1 MKFNDFEYSRPDM
14 SSFKADF
21 EAAIQTFSEA
31 SELKAQDEAMSR
43 INDLR
48 SAFDSMNQIAAIRYT
63 QDTTNEQYVVEQQF
77 FDEQLPVFQEL
88 ESKFY
93 QALIDS
99 RFKDALEE
107 KWGKQLFDIAAAKV
121 KTISPEVVEDLKR
134 ENQLASSYTKLLASA
149 KILFEGKERNLQELT
164 PFEQDLNRDM
174 RKRASEAK
182 WGFFEKNA
190 GEIDRI
196 FDELVKV
203 RHLIATKLGYE
214 NYVPLAYNRLMRTD
228 YDAKM
233 VANYRQQVLEE
244 VVPVAAE
251 LRQRQAKRL
260 GLDSLAYYDTMLTFN
275 TGNPTPKGNPDW
287 IVENGKKMYADLS
300 PETDE
305 FFNFMLDNDLMD
317 LVSRK
322 GKATGGYCN
331 FISNQK
337 APFIFSNFNGTSG
350 DINVL
355 THEAGHAFQV
365 YMSRNYSVPEY
376 NWPTYEACEIHS
388 MSMEFFAWPWMESF
402 FKNDTEKFKFEHLND
417 SVLFLPYG
425 VSIDEFQHFV
435 YENPDASPK
444 ERKAA
449 WRNIEKKY
457 LPWMDYSENDFLE
470 EGSFWYKQAHLFFTP
485 FYYIDYTLA
494 QVCAFQFWKRANDN
508 REDAF
513 ADYVKLCKAGGSQSF
528 LKLVE
533 YANLN
538 SPFED
543 GCIKEAM
550 VPIKAYLETV
560 DDMVL

>member
-1 MKFNDFEYSRPDM
+1 MKFNEFEYQRPNM
-14 SSFKADF
+14 ATFKADF
-21 EAAIQTFSEA
+21 EGRIQQFDQSDSITLQNEIM
-31 SELKAQDEAMSR
+31 EQ

-48 SAFDSMNQIAAIRYT
+48 SFFDSMNQIASIRYT
-63 QDTTNEQYVVEQQF
+63 QDTTNEHYVAEQKF
-77 FDEQLPVFQEL
+77 FDEELPIFQEL
-88 ESKFY
+88 EAKFY
-93 QALIDS
+93 QSLIS
-99 RFKDALEE
+99 SPFKAELQEQ
-107 KWGKQLFDIAAAKV
+107 WGKQLFDIAAAKV
-121 KTISPEVVEDLKR
+121 KTISSEVVEDLKQ
-134 ENQLASSYTKLLASA
+134 ENLLASSYTKLIASA
-149 KILFEGKERNLQELT
+149 KIQFDGKVLNLQEMT
-164 PFEQDLNRDM
+164 PFEQHSDRDV
-174 RKRASEAK
+174 RRRANAAK
-182 WGFFEKNA
+182 WTFYEQNGV
-190 GEIDRI
+190 EIDRI

-203 RHLIATKLGYE
+203 RHKIATQLGYE

-228 YDAKM
+228 YDAQM
-233 VANYRQQVLEE
+233 VAGYRQQVLEE
-244 VVPVAAE
+244 VVPVAVQ
-251 LRQRQAKRL
+251 LRERQAKRL
-260 GLDSLAYYDTMLTFN
+260 GLDKLAYYDISLTFN
-275 TGNPTPKGNPDW
+275 TGNPTPKGSPDW
-287 IVENGKKMYADLS
+287 IVENGQKMYTELS

-337 APFIFSNFNGTSG
+337 APFIFSNFNGTSH

-365 YMSRNYSVPEY
+365 YMSRNYAVPEY

-417 SVLFLPYG
+417 SVIFLPYG
-425 VSIDEFQHFV
+425 VAIDEFQHYV
-435 YENPDASPK
+435 YENPHVSPL
-444 ERKAA
+444 ERKTA

-457 LPWMDYSENDFLE
+457 LPWMDFSENSFLDQ
-470 EGSFWYKQAHLFFTP
+470 GAYWQRQTHLFHTP

-494 QVCAFQFWKRANDN
+494 QVCAFQFWKKATEN

-513 ADYVKLCKAGGSQSF
+513 ADYVKLCKAGGSQPF
-528 LKLVE
+528 LQLVD

-543 GCIKEAM
+543 GCIKETM

-560 DDMVL
+560 DDTVL

>member
-1 MKFNDFEYSRPDM
+1 MKFNEFEYQRPDM
-14 SSFKADF
+14 ATFKADF
-21 EAAIQTFSEA
+21 EGQIEQFDQSDSVAVQNKIMEQ
-31 SELKAQDEAMSR
+31 
-43 INDLR
+43 INELR
-48 SAFDSMNQIAAIRYT
+48 SFFDSMNQIAAIRYT
-63 QDTTNEQYVVEQQF
+63 QDTTNVHYVAEQKF

-88 ESKFY
+88 EAKFY
-93 QALIDS
+93 ESLIS
-99 RFKDALEE
+99 SSFKAELQEQ
-107 KWGKQLFDIAAAKV
+107 WGKQLFDIAAAKV
-121 KTISPEVVEDLKR
+121 KTISAEVVNDLKQ
-134 ENQLASSYTKLLASA
+134 ENLLASSYTKLIASA
-149 KILFEGKERNLQELT
+149 KIQFDGKVLNLQEMT
-164 PFEQDLNRDM
+164 PFEQHSDRNVR
-174 RKRASEAK
+174 RRANAAK
-182 WGFFEKNA
+182 WAFYEKNGA
-190 GEIDRI
+190 EIDRI

-203 RHLIATKLGYE
+203 RHKIATQLGYE

-233 VANYRQQVLEE
+233 VAGYRQQVLEE
-244 VVPVAAE
+244 VVPVAVQ
-251 LRQRQAKRL
+251 LRERQAKRL
-260 GLDSLAYYDTMLTFN
+260 GLEKLAYYDISLTFN

-287 IVENGKKMYADLS
+287 IVENGQKMYAELS

-331 FISNQK
+331 YISNQK
-337 APFIFSNFNGTSG
+337 APFIFSNFNGTSH

-365 YMSRNYSVPEY
+365 YMSRNYAVPEY

-417 SVLFLPYG
+417 SVIFLPYG
-425 VSIDEFQHFV
+425 VAIDEFQHYV
-435 YENPDASPK
+435 YENPHVSPL
-444 ERKAA
+444 ERKTA

-457 LPWMDYSENDFLE
+457 LPWMDFSENEFLAQ
-470 EGSFWYKQAHLFFTP
+470 GAFWQRQTHLFHTP

-494 QVCAFQFWKRANDN
+494 QVCAFQFWKKANEN

-513 ADYVKLCKAGGSQSF
+513 ADYVKLCKAGGSQPF
-528 LKLVE
+528 LQLVD

-538 SPFED
+538 SPFEN
-543 GCIKEAM
+543 GCIKETM
-550 VPIKAYLETV
+550 VPIKVYLETV

>member
-14 SSFKADF
+14 PTFKASF
-21 EAAIQTFSEA
+21 EAAIQTFSAA
-31 SELKAQDEAMSR
+31 SELDAQSEAMIQ
-43 INDLR
+43 INKLR
-48 SAFDSMNQIAAIRYT
+48 SSFDSMNQIAAIRYT
-63 QDTTNEQYVVEQQF
+63 QDTANEQYVAEQQF
-77 FDEQLPVFQEL
+77 FDEQSPVFQEL

-99 RFKDALEE
+99 QFREALQE
-107 KWGKQLFDIAAAKV
+107 KWGKQLFDIAAAKI

-134 ENQLASSYTKLLASA
+134 ENHLASSYTKLLASA

-164 PFEQDLNRDM
+164 PFEQDLDRDV

-182 WGFFEKNA
+182 WGFFEKNGA
-190 GEIDRI
+190 EIDRI

-203 RHLIATKLGYE
+203 RHQIATKLGYE

-251 LRQRQAKRL
+251 LRERQAKRL
-260 GLDSLAYYDTMLTFN
+260 GLDKLKYYDTSLTFN

-300 PETDE
+300 PETNE

-331 FISNQK
+331 YISNQK
-337 APFIFSNFNGTSG
+337 SPFIFSNFNGTSH

-365 YMSRNYSVPEY
+365 YMSRNYQVPEY

-435 YENPDASPK
+435 YENPEASPK

-449 WRNIEKKY
+449 WRSVEKKY
-457 LPWMDYSENDFLE
+457 LPWMDYSDNDFLE
-470 EGSFWYKQAHLFFTP
+470 EGSFWQKQAHLFFTP

-494 QVCAFQFWKRANDN
+494 QVCAFQFWKRANEN

-528 LKLVE
+528 LKLVD

-543 GCIKEAM
+543 GCIKDAM
-550 VPIKAYLETV
+550 VPIKEYLEMV